1 MDFETVTSAVTHD
14 PSYTVANNCSKRYT
28 NRNVSCLRYTLLFS
42 RVMCSVFLLVTK
54 RDVLPIM
61 VYSIVTAPGHTSKQR
76 KVNMAKKK
84 VSRGQEAIDNA
95 RGQQKRNLTEWIA
108 QGETNRRLRKELE
121 KARKKAG

>member
-1 MDFETVTSAVTHD
+1 
-14 PSYTVANNCSKRYT
+14 
-28 NRNVSCLRYTLLFS
+28 
-42 RVMCSVFLLVTK
+42 
-54 RDVLPIM
+54 
-61 VYSIVTAPGHTSKQR
+61 
-76 KVNMAKKK
+76 MAKKK